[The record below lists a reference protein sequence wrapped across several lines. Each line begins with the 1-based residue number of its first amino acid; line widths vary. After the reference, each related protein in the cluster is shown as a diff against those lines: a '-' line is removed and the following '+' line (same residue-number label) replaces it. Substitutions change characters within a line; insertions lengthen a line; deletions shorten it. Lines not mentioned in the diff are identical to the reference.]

1 MACPARADRSLGP
14 RVATACRAFD
24 FTLEFEDVVF
34 GIVPAAVF
42 LCCALVNGT
51 ALTRRPK
58 AAASRSWRLADKMA
72 AWSAVITAQLA
83 FLIYRTKST
92 RYQTRASVA
101 VDVLALFAAIAAGVL
116 SVLQHQRSLRPSN
129 LLAIY
134 LTITST
140 LGIVRVRT
148 LWMTTPASQ
157 TAVSY
162 IVAFTF
168 SVLALVLES
177 TKNAST
183 RSINERKE
191 ATESYSGLWNR
202 TVFLWLTH
210 TFFTGYSE
218 VLSIPDLPVLDV
230 KLRAPRLSCELM
242 KHWRSY
248 THKDQNRLLRAL
260 WAAFGWSLLSG
271 VFPRL
276 ALTAFTF
283 LQPSLITTTVNYI
296 SVPQSDK
303 TYGRALIGAW
313 ALCYL
318 GLAVSHSAFL
328 YQSTRFTTRLR
339 GGLIGLIY
347 ERALATT
354 TAENGE
360 ITAIALMSTDVER
373 ISRSL
378 TFVHDLWGSLIDI
391 GIATW
396 LLARQLGLA
405 CIAPI
410 IVVSIFIAIT
420 SQIAAAMNTA
430 QGRWIERIQ
439 ARLRVT
445 SAFLDD
451 IKAVKMQGLTGV
463 LANTIRDLRTA
474 EIETSK
480 AFRKLLVG
488 MLLLSLTPINI
499 APAVTFAAY
508 VGVAF
513 WKGQTLLTAQAFT
526 SVALVTLLTSPAL
539 MFTQTLPSVVQCFA
553 CFNRIEKLCRY
564 GAEPHRPESEPEG
577 SLTVDSVALRDV
589 RDVRDFQR
597 TDVVVYDGQDIRW
610 SPANPVVL
618 PGLNIVIPRHKITAL
633 VGPVGSGKSTLL
645 QSIIGETLAEPSGIA
660 RLQRPIAFCSQDAW
674 LEHRSVRD
682 NILGTLPYEEKWY
695 ETVIRACAL
704 GQDLESFEEG
714 DATILGSNA
723 MNISGGQKKRITLA
737 RALYARCATVILD
750 DVFSGMDAH
759 TITSVVES
767 LFGADGLLRR
777 GPMTVILAS
786 HDLAIAARCD
796 VVVAMDAGRVVKTGT
811 PASVLG
817 TVETG
822 YKPNGKVE
830 EVEVSPSSF
839 LAEPSNDSARKTTKT
854 KVTEVIEDPPDKSRQ
869 QGDFAVYG
877 YYFKSS
883 GYTTMVGYAATI
895 ALWILLTECP
905 TMWLKYWSEA
915 NAVHPNAHVG
925 MYTGVYATF
934 GIVASL
940 AACAACWFAFIPMI
954 SNSATGMHQDLLDT
968 VTKAPL
974 SFFVNTNTGTIQNR
988 FSEDMQSLDMQL
1000 PSDLV
1005 NASSSLVSVIVKVVI
1020 LFVFARYLGATVP
1033 VLAVALFFL
1042 QRFYLRT
1049 SRQLRLLGIEA
1060 KAPLYTAF
1068 NESTAGGATIRAFGW
1083 EEQYTR
1089 KLHDLIDTSQRPVY
1103 MLACVQHWLNFALD
1117 IMVAALA
1124 VILVTIVVRWQENFS
1139 GGSVGVALVMIVG
1152 FNTVLSRLIITWTA
1166 CESSIGAVARVR
1178 QFVTKTETED
1188 IPVSKTQM
1196 QIGWPNKGLVEFED
1210 VTAGYSSLVPPAI
1223 KQVTL
1228 TIRPGQHVAICGRS
1242 GSGKSTL
1249 LLSLVRMI
1257 SCSSG
1262 QIKIDGSNIADIPSN
1277 LLCRSLNIVPQDP
1290 LLVPGTV
1297 RANIDPHGL
1306 AQDTDTLEALVK
1318 VKLDA
1323 IVAERGGLNA
1333 EMDTAAWSAGQK
1345 QLLCLA
1351 RALLRKSKILLLDE
1365 ATSTL
1370 DSDTEAEMQ
1379 HVISTAFTDC
1389 TVIAVLHRLEQV
1401 ELYNLVVIMADG
1413 ELIEQGVPSELMKD
1427 EGSRFRALR
1436 AATSSGR

>member
-1 MACPARADRSLGP
+1 MACSPEADHSLGP
-14 RVATACRAFD
+14 RVNTACRAFD

-34 GIVPAAVF
+34 GIVPAAIF
-42 LCCALVNGT
+42 LCCAVVNGA
-51 ALTRRPK
+51 ALIRRSK
-58 AAASRSWRLADKMA
+58 AAASRSWRLAVKMV
-72 AWSAVITAQLA
+72 AWSAVVTAQLA
-83 FLIYRTKST
+83 FFIYRTKIT
-92 RYQTRASVA
+92 QYQTRASIA
-101 VDVLALFAAIAAGVL
+101 ADSMTLFASIAAGIL
-116 SVLQHQRSLRPSN
+116 SVLQYQRSLRPSN

-134 LTITST
+134 LTISST
-140 LGIVRVRT
+140 LGIARVRT
-148 LWMTTPASQ
+148 LWLITPASQ
-157 TAVSY
+157 TAITY
-162 IVAFTF
+162 IVAFSF

-210 TFFTGYSE
+210 TFFTGYSK
-218 VLSIPDLPVLDV
+218 VLSIPDLPLLDV
-230 KLRAPRLSCELM
+230 KLRTPRLSGELM
-242 KHWRSY
+242 EQWRLY
-248 THKDQNRLLRAL
+248 AHKDENRLLRAL
-260 WAAFGWSLLSG
+260 WAAYGWSFLSG

-303 TYGRALIGAW
+303 TYGRSLIGAW
-313 ALCYL
+313 ALVYV

-354 TAENGE
+354 TSENGE

-378 TFVHDLWGSLIDI
+378 TFVHDLWGSVIDI

-405 CIAPI
+405 L
-410 IVVSIFIAIT
+410 FIAIT
-420 SQIAAAMNTA
+420 SQIAAAMNKA
-430 QGRWIERIQ
+430 QGRWIEKIQ
-439 ARLRVT
+439 ARLRMT
-445 SAFLDD
+445 SAFLDE

-463 LANTIRDLRTA
+463 LANTVRDLRTA

-480 AFRKLLVG
+480 AYRKLLVAII
-488 MLLLSLTPINI
+488 LLSLTPINI
-499 APAVTFAAY
+499 APVVTFAAY
-508 VGVAF
+508 VGVAI

-553 CFNRIEKLCRY
+553 CFKRIEKFCRY
-564 GAEPHRPESEPEG
+564 GAEPLDPEAEHG
-577 SLTVDSVALRDV
+577 GALAADSVPLRDV
-589 RDVRDFQR
+589 RGGEISHDAYFV
-597 TDVVVYDGQDIRW
+597 TYNGHDIRW
-610 SPANPVVL
+610 SSANPVVL
-618 PGLNIVIPRHKITAL
+618 PGVNLAIPRYKLTAV

-645 QSIIGETLAEPSGIA
+645 HSIIGETLAEPSMTTKLA
-660 RLQRPIAFCSQDAW
+660 RRIAFCSQDAW
-674 LEHRSVRD
+674 LEHKSVRD
-682 NILGTLPYEEKWY
+682 NILGTLPYEGKWY
-695 ETVIRACAL
+695 QTVVQACAL
-704 GQDLESFEEG
+704 GQDLDSFEQG
-714 DATILGSNA
+714 DMTILGSNA

-737 RALYARCATVILD
+737 RALYARCATIILD

-767 LFGADGLLRR
+767 LFGTDGLLRK
-777 GPMTVILAS
+777 GAMTVILAT

-796 VVVAMDAGRVVKTGT
+796 HVVAMDAGKVTKTGT
-811 PASVLG
+811 PASILG
-817 TVETG
+817 TVDIDSKATG
-822 YKPNGKVE
+822 
-830 EVEVSPSSF
+830 S
-839 LAEPSNDSARKTTKT
+839 
-854 KVTEVIEDPPDKSRQ
+854 VTESEVNPMPPLTESLAGSATKPAKRKAPPALEVAPDKSRQ

-877 YYFKSS
+877 YYFRSS
-883 GYTTMVGYAATI
+883 GYGTMAGYAATI

-905 TMWLKYWSEA
+905 TIWLKYWSEA
-915 NAVHPNAHVG
+915 NAVHPNIHVG
-925 MYTGVYATF
+925 MYLGVYATF
-934 GIVASL
+934 GFVASI

-954 SNSATGMHQDLLDT
+954 SNSATGMHEDLLDT
-968 VTKAPL
+968 VTRAPL
-974 SFFVNTNTGTIQNR
+974 SFFVKTNTGTIQNR
-988 FSEDMQSLDMQL
+988 FSEDMQLLDMQL
-1000 PSDLV
+1000 PNDLV
-1005 NASSSLVSVIVKVVI
+1005 NASSSFVSVIVKVVI

-1089 KLHDLIDTSQRPVY
+1089 KLHDLVDTSQRPVY
-1103 MLACVQHWLNFALD
+1103 ILACVQHWLNFALD

-1188 IPVSKTQM
+1188 VPVSKAAM
-1196 QIGWPNKGLVEFED
+1196 QIGWPHKGLVEFED
-1210 VTAGYSSLVPPAI
+1210 MTAGYASTVPPAV
-1223 KQVTL
+1223 KQLTL
-1228 TIRPGQHVAICGRS
+1228 TIKPGQHAAICGRS

-1257 SCSSG
+1257 
-1262 QIKIDGSNIADIPSN
+1262 N
-1277 LLCRSLNIVPQDP
+1277 
-1290 LLVPGTV
+1290 
-1297 RANIDPHGL
+1297 
-1306 AQDTDTLEALVK
+1306 
-1318 VKLDA
+1318 
-1323 IVAERGGLNA
+1323 
-1333 EMDTAAWSAGQK
+1333 
-1345 QLLCLA
+1345 
-1351 RALLRKSKILLLDE
+1351 
-1365 ATSTL
+1365 
-1370 DSDTEAEMQ
+1370 
-1379 HVISTAFTDC
+1379 
-1389 TVIAVLHRLEQV
+1389 
-1401 ELYNLVVIMADG
+1401 
-1413 ELIEQGVPSELMKD
+1413 
-1427 EGSRFRALR
+1427 
-1436 AATSSGR
+1436 

>member
-1 MACPARADRSLGP
+1 M
-14 RVATACRAFD
+14 ACRAFD

-42 LCCALVNGT
+42 LCCAVVNGA
-51 ALTRRPK
+51 ALIRRPK
-58 AAASRSWRLADKMA
+58 AAATRSWSLAAKMA
-72 AWSAVITAQLA
+72 VWSAVSTAQLA
-83 FLIYRTKST
+83 FCICRTKVT
-92 RYQTRASVA
+92 QYQTRASVA
-101 VDVLALFAAIAAGVL
+101 ADVLTLFASIAAGVL

-129 LLAIY
+129 LLAVY
-134 LTITST
+134 LTIAST
-140 LGIVRVRT
+140 LGIARVRT
-148 LWMTTPASQ
+148 LWMITPASQ

-162 IVAFTF
+162 ITAFTF
-168 SVLALVLES
+168 SVLALILES
-177 TKNAST
+177 TKNASA
-183 RSINERKE
+183 RGIRDRNE

-210 TFFTGYSE
+210 TFFTGYSK
-218 VLSIPDLPVLDV
+218 VLSVPDLPLLDV
-230 KLRAPRLSCELM
+230 KLRTPRLSGELM
-242 KHWRSY
+242 KKWKLY
-248 THKDQNRLLRAL
+248 AHKDENRLLRAL
-260 WAAFGWSLLSG
+260 WAAFGWSFLSG

-303 TYGRALIGAW
+303 TYGPALIAAW
-313 ALCYL
+313 ALVYL

-354 TAENGE
+354 TAEGGE

-373 ISRSL
+373 ITRSL

-405 CIAPI
+405 SIAPI
-410 IVVSIFIAIT
+410 IVVMIFIAIT

-430 QGRWIERIQ
+430 QGRWIEKIQ

-463 LANTIRDLRTA
+463 LANTVRDLRTA

-499 APAVTFAAY
+499 APVVTFAAY

-553 CFNRIEKLCRY
+553 CFKRIENFCRY
-564 GAEPHRPESEPEG
+564 GAEHHGPELEPEG
-577 SLTVDSVALRDV
+577 ALTGDSVALRNV
-589 RDVRDFQR
+589 RHSGHSQR
-597 TDVVVYDGQDIRW
+597 ADIVAYDGREIRW
-610 SPANPVVL
+610 SPTNPVVL
-618 PGLNIVIPRHKITAL
+618 PGLNLVIPRGKITVL

-645 QSIIGETLAEPSGIA
+645 HSIIGETLAEPSAIA

-695 ETVIRACAL
+695 ETITNACAL
-704 GQDLESFEEG
+704 QEDLESFEQG

-737 RALYARCATVILD
+737 RALYARCATIILD

-767 LFGADGLLRR
+767 LFGADGLLKR
-777 GPMTVILAS
+777 GPMTVILAT
-786 HDLAIAARCD
+786 HDHAVAARCD
-796 VVVAMDAGRVVKTGT
+796 LVVVMDAGRVINTGT

-817 TVETG
+817 TVETSS
-822 YKPNGKVE
+822 KVAGNVTA
-830 EVEVSPSSF
+830 VEVSVAPF
-839 LAEPSNDSARKTTKT
+839 TEPSINPTEKLAKRKAPSALD
-854 KVTEVIEDPPDKSRQ
+854 ELPDKSRQ

-883 GYTTMVGYAATI
+883 GYTTVAGYAATI

-905 TMWLKYWSEA
+905 TIWLKYWSEA
-915 NAVHPNAHVG
+915 NAVHPNIHVG
-925 MYTGVYATF
+925 MYMGVYAAF
-934 GIVASL
+934 GITASI

-968 VTKAPL
+968 VTRAPL
-974 SFFVNTNTGTIQNR
+974 SFFVKTNTGTIQNR
-988 FSEDMQSLDMQL
+988 FSEDMQLLDMQL

-1005 NASSSLVSVIVKVVI
+1005 NASSSFVSVIVKVVI

-1083 EEQYTR
+1083 EQEYTR
-1089 KLHDLIDTSQRPVY
+1089 KLHDLVDTSQRPLY
-1103 MLACVQHWLNFALD
+1103 ILACVQHWLNFALD

-1188 IPVSKTQM
+1188 LPAGKTPMQM
-1196 QIGWPNKGLVEFED
+1196 GWPNKGLVEFES
-1210 VTAGYSSLVPPAI
+1210 VTAGYSSTVPPAI
-1223 KQVTL
+1223 KQATL
-1228 TIRPGQHVAICGRS
+1228 TINPGQHVAICGRS

-1262 QIKIDGSNIADIPSN
+1262 QIKIDGSSIADIPSN
-1277 LLCRSLNIVPQDP
+1277 LLCQSLNIVPQDP
-1290 LLVPGTV
+1290 LLLPGTV

-1306 AQDTDTLEALVK
+1306 AQDTDIFEALVK
-1318 VKLDA
+1318 VRLDV
-1323 IVAERGGLNA
+1323 IVGERGGLNA

-1370 DSDTEAEMQ
+1370 DNDTEAEMQ
-1379 HVISTAFTDC
+1379 HVISTAFKDC

-1401 ELYNLVVIMADG
+1401 ELYNQVVMMADG
-1413 ELIEQGVPSELMKD
+1413 ELVEQGVPWELMQD

-1436 AATSSGR
+1436 AATSGRRGS